1 MRILQLMRKT
11 PKGIKPV
18 LFFLLGLFI
27 VFTTTS
33 GYLYHEN
40 KSYQHENQRLII
52 LNDSILSENIELK
65 NRLQHK
71 GPAVTQNVEE
81 HFKTKEQ

>member
-1 MRILQLMRKT
+1 MRET
-11 PKGIKPV
+11 PKGIKSV
-18 LFFLLGLFI
+18 FFFLVGLFI
-27 VFTTTS
+27 VFTATS

-65 NRLQHK
+65 NRLQQK
-71 GPAVTQNVEE
+71 RTAATENLER
-81 HFKTKEQ
+81 HFKSKEQP

>member
-1 MRILQLMRKT
+1 MRET
-11 PKGIKPV
+11 PNRIKSV

-27 VFTTTS
+27 LFITTS

-52 LNDSILSENIELK
+52 QNDSILSENIELK

-71 GPAVTQNVEE
+71 GTAVTENIER
-81 HFKTKEQ
+81 HFKSKEQ